1 MRPSDDPRSMLQRVR
16 DQLRLG
22 QGRLRRADIERLVM
36 LVERH
41 LRVVPYLRHDPGC
54 AGDGRIGRPAECSCG
69 LSHAARSE

>member
-1 MRPSDDPRSMLQRVR
+1 M
-16 DQLRLG
+16 
-22 QGRLRRADIERLVM
+22 RRADIERLVM

-69 LSHAARSE
+69 LSKAAQSGSDVN